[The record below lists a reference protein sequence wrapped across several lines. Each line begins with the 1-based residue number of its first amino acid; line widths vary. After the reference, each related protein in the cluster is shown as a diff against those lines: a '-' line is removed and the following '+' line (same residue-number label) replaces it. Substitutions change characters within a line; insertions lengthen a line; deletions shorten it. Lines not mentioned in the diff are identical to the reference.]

1 MKRWLYKILRTYF
14 PAGLWLSA
22 ATYLF
27 LMPTDGLET
36 TSLIDIP
43 YADKWV
49 HMALFFVLLQLWLMP
64 NYLRSNA
71 VEKKTGWLALLLA
84 VLYGITIEIVQG
96 NFTAN
101 RSADPWDVLADTAG
115 AILGLLLLPW
125 VVRRFILPQSQGS
138 SAPENGR

>member
-1 MKRWLYKILRTYF
+1 MKRWLHNIFRTYF
-14 PAGLWLSA
+14 PALLWLSA

-27 LMPTDGLET
+27 LMPTDGIET
-36 TSLIDIP
+36 TPFIDIP

-49 HMALFFVLLQLWLMP
+49 HMALFFGLVQLWLMP
-64 NYLRSNA
+64 QYLRRISLS
-71 VEKKTGWLALLLA
+71 KKTAWLVVLLA
-84 VLYGITIEIVQG
+84 VCYGIAIEIVQG

-115 AILGLLLLPW
+115 AVLGLLLLPW

-138 SAPENGR
+138 SAP